1 MFGRM
6 IARLGRDR
14 TGNIL
19 VMAAASMPIFVG
31 AAGLATDTV
40 QWTLWKRQV
49 QRQADSAALA
59 GAYAVAQGFS
69 ASDSATSDINRLA
82 LVNLT
87 QTPTI
92 ENAPTTGAY
101 AGNSK
106 AVRVVLQTSQELP
119 FSKMLGVQAPVIY
132 GEATAAVVGS
142 GDYCVVT
149 LEKTSTVGITLQGN
163 ATVNLGCGMATNSRA
178 SNAVYAGGSSTVTA
192 SPVAAVGGLTSSSNY
207 VSPTTLLPY
216 SLPVQDPYASLP
228 TPTASNLTGCT
239 NLNVQPNNT
248 VTLPQPGANGSCLKN
263 VDIKGTLNLPA
274 GVYYIDGGTFNVG
287 SQAVINGTG
296 VTIILTS
303 NTASSNPGSIATV
316 NINGGATLNLSA
328 PTDTSNPYH
337 GVLFYQ
343 DRRAPDSGTNVING
357 NAGSVL
363 QGSFYFPG
371 QALSFSGTSG
381 MTTKCVK
388 MVSKRVTFI
397 GNSSIV
403 NQCDNTGVDK
413 FTATLVK
420 LVG

>member
-1 MFGRM
+1 MFGR
-6 IARLGRDR
+6 AVGRLLRDR
-14 TGNIL
+14 TGNVL
-19 VMAAASMPIFVG
+19 MMAAASMPVLVG

-40 QWTLWKRQV
+40 QWTLWKRQI

-69 ASDSATSDINRLA
+69 ASDSATSDINRMS

-92 ENAPTTGAY
+92 ENAPTTGSY

-106 AVRVVLQTSQELP
+106 AVRVVLQTSAELP
-119 FSKMLGVQAPVIY
+119 FSKILGVKAPVIY

-142 GDYCVVT
+142 GDYCVVA
-149 LEKTSTVGITLQGN
+149 LEKTSAVGITLQGN
-163 ATVNLGCGMATNSRA
+163 ATVNLGCGIATNSRA

-192 SPVAAVGGLTSSSNY
+192 TPVAAVGGLTSSSNY

-216 SLPVQDPYASLP
+216 SIPVLDPYASLP
-228 TPTASNLTGCT
+228 TPTASDLSGCGG
-239 NLNVQPNNT
+239 NANVQPNNSKSIS
-248 VTLPQPGANGSCLKN
+248 PGCYKN
-263 VDIKGTLNLPA
+263 FNVKGTLNMAP
-274 GVYYIDGGTFNVG
+274 GVYFIDSTTFDIG
-287 SQAVINGTG
+287 SQAVVNGTG

-303 NTASSNPGSIATV
+303 SNAANNPSSIANV
-316 NINGGATLNLSA
+316 NINGGATLNLKA
-328 PTDTSNPYH
+328 PTDLSDPYH

-343 DRRAPDSGTNVING
+343 DRRALDSGTNTING
-357 NAGSVL
+357 NASSVL
-363 QGSFYFPG
+363 QGAFYFPG

-381 MTTKCVK
+381 MTTDCVK
-388 MVSKRVTFI
+388 MVGKRVTFI
-397 GNSSIV
+397 GNSNIV
-403 NQCDNTGVDK
+403 NQCKDTGVDK